1 MKKIMVAVPCRD
13 QIDVETVKCLRKLE
27 KDMMLQKDL
36 EVNVEFLVGT
46 IIHDM
51 RHTLAEKA
59 LKEKYDY
66 VLWVDSDM
74 VFDSDV
80 LLDLLAHDKDIVTA
94 VCFMRRA
101 PYDPCIYSKMR
112 IGLDLDEDEI
122 EKYLDYPRD
131 KGLFEVEACG
141 FAMVLMK
148 TKVLKHLLD
157 TSGHIFFPVK
167 SPNRA
172 LGEDLSF
179 CIRARRQGF
188 RIWCDPKPK
197 IGHIGKM
204 FVDASS
210 YWTMK
215 EMTKK

>member
-1 MKKIMVAVPCRD
+1 
-13 QIDVETVKCLRKLE
+13 
-27 KDMMLQKDL
+27 MMLRDDI
-36 EVNVEFLVGT
+36 EVDVEFLVGT

-51 RHTLAEKA
+51 RHTLAETAIKG
-59 LKEKYDY
+59 EYDY

-74 VFDSDV
+74 VFDTDV
-80 LLDLLAHDKDIVTA
+80 LLDLLADDKDIVTA

-101 PYDPCIYSKMR
+101 PYHPCIYSKMR
-112 IGLDLDEDEI
+112 IGLNLDEDDI
-122 EKYLDYPRD
+122 EKYLDYPKNGD
-131 KGLFEVEACG
+131 LFEVEACG
-141 FAMVLMK
+141 FAMILMR

-167 SPNRA
+167 STNRA

-188 RIWCDPKPK
+188 KIWCDPKPR

-204 FVDASS
+204 FVDANS

-215 EMTKK
+215 ELTS

>member
-1 MKKIMVAVPCRD
+1 MKRIMVAVPCRE
-13 QIDVETVKCLRKLE
+13 QMDVETVKCLQKLE
-27 KDMMLQKDL
+27 KDMRLRKDL
-36 EVNVEFLVGT
+36 EVDVEFLVGT

-51 RHTLAEKA
+51 RHKLAERA
-59 LKEKYDY
+59 IENNYDY

-74 VFDSDV
+74 IFDSDV
-80 LLDLLAHDKDIVTA
+80 LVDLLNDDKDIVTA
-94 VCFMRRA
+94 VCFMRKA

-112 IGLDLDEDEI
+112 MGLGTDENEI
-122 EKYLDYPRD
+122 EKYHDYPRD
-131 KGLFEVEACG
+131 NGLFEVEACG
-141 FAMVLMK
+141 FAMILMK
-148 TKVLKHLLD
+148 TKVLKQLLD

-167 SPNRA
+167 TPNLA

-204 FVDASS
+204 FVDANS

-215 EMTKK
+215 EMTK

>member
-1 MKKIMVAVPCRD
+1 MKKIMVAVPCRET
-13 QIDVETVKCLRKLE
+13 IDVETAKCLQTLE
-27 KDMMLQKDL
+27 KDMRLRKNLQVD
-36 EVNVEFLVGT
+36 VEFLVGT

-51 RHTLAEKA
+51 RHKLAERA
-59 LKEKYDY
+59 IENEYDY

-74 VFDSDV
+74 IFDSDV
-80 LLDLLAHDKDIVTA
+80 LIDLLEHDKDIVTA
-94 VCFMRRA
+94 VCFMRKA
-101 PYDPCIYSKMR
+101 PYAPCIYSKMR
-112 IGLDLDEDEI
+112 MGLGADENEI
-122 EKYLDYPRD
+122 EKYLDYPRE
-131 KGLFEVEACG
+131 GLFEVEACG
-141 FAMVLMK
+141 FAMILMK

-167 SPNRA
+167 TPNLA

-188 RIWCDPKPK
+188 QIWCDPKPK

-204 FVDASS
+204 IVDRDK

-215 EMTKK
+215 ELTNK

>member
-1 MKKIMVAVPCRD
+1 MKRILVAVPCRD
-13 QIDVETVKCLRKLE
+13 QIDVETVKCLQKLE
-27 KDMMLQKDL
+27 KDMALRTDM
-36 EVNVEFLVGT
+36 EVDVEYTVGT

-51 RHTLAEKA
+51 RHTMAERAIKND
-59 LKEKYDY
+59 YDY

-74 VFDSDV
+74 TFDSTV

-101 PYDPCIYSKMR
+101 PYEPCIYSKMR
-112 IGLDLDEDEI
+112 LGMSLDEDEI
-122 EKYLDYPRD
+122 EKYLDYPKD
-131 KGLFEVEACG
+131 KLFEVEACG

-148 TKVLKHLLD
+148 IGVLKHLLD
-157 TSGHIFFPVK
+157 TSGHIFFPLK
-167 SPNRA
+167 STNRA

-188 RIWCDPKPK
+188 RIWADPIPR

-204 FVDASS
+204 FVDANS

-215 EMTKK
+215 ELTK